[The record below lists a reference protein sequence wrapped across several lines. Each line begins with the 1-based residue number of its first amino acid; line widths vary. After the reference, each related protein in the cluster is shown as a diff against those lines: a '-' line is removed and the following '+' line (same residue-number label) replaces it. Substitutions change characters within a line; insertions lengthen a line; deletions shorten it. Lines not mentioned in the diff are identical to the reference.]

1 MCQHTN
7 TSLPAAT
14 ATTVPDPIGG
24 VDLCAPH
31 EDKRGSEC
39 NKNPKPKDVTPT
51 STLSDDK
58 SLIAVRT
65 FAGLCLMS
73 GPKPGLKVGTWAKC
87 QGRALRQIRRLGH
100 ARQKAKGAAAPPR
113 WACLLFDVC
122 EIVTHTRKPALWSLC
137 VSTAQRYL
145 ASLDSRRVSLPQDDD
160 AALDLSNDSYT
171 IAAASKAEVY
181 RPLVVDKVALPDP
194 GTQAVDLASK
204 LEWPFNILFSDEVLL
219 RCRRTD
225 EELAALGPSPKGHVA
240 MEKGE
245 SYGQLLLRL
254 EACGMI
260 KLLTAAE
267 APPGPT
273 NGLFGVLKGIDRIRL
288 ILDGQPGNHQWCQ
301 VKLQQEYLKIIA
313 SDPTR
318 AAAAGLDQRLMP
330 IPDAGDFV
338 EAPPGAHSIGES
350 DFASY
355 FYTLLQLPLMTGSQ
369 RLPAVSGLDIN
380 RGSITYIP
388 VMQVMSMGSWISA
401 QLAQIIH
408 RQVMRR
414 QVDNPLFLVKP
425 EDQSVA
431 RRELFASLGS
441 DDFVAI
447 KDLPQD
453 LINEY
458 DKCGHPG
465 LGKLPQDL
473 QVPRKAF
480 LLEAMPNPSAKEAT
494 VEVHTLCFTAGQQ
507 MAFAIEEA
515 KLRRKSTGR
524 EQHVA
529 LCSLFIDDN
538 ASLYYGANVTGGR
551 AADDNWDSTTANLH
565 HLLSIAASAE
575 YGLKQ
580 AYDKLKWP
588 DSTPGKAL
596 GIDYRFMGD
605 GRLEFQVNAKKRQ
618 RTSNH
623 LAAIAHSKE
632 RYVAEDLLDSV
643 LGNYVWQALCRRPFL
658 SALRVV
664 YKARHSPN
672 RPPGKILLTDA
683 LRTELLI
690 ASLLGPVLWTETVG
704 TSPMLTTYDASGA
717 GEHGNGGYGVAYRK
731 GLTSLAAA
739 ELRYSL
745 GGQLGK
751 LVAYREENPGQPPA
765 DRVALQGAHLEA
777 AARASSLLSHD
788 WKAAKGPWMPAQR
801 GQFRVA
807 PDFIAIGEIV
817 TGAMAAKT
825 ATRLKEHLNLRHVIG
840 GDNTVA
846 STCLHK
852 GRSSTPDL
860 NNACRRVAVLGYC
873 KGSYFSWFWMPSKT
887 NPADGPSRWWLDDPR
902 EGIRRDRHGR
912 IRQSPPN
919 RQRKE
924 WVRDLTMDGDVHPH
938 PGPPRRKTRHR
949 YEGARHMVE
958 DDEEALMAKVGE
970 SFLHAKS
977 VSGLT
982 RTHYLDAYSGLRCFI
997 DERCNN
1003 YNSMADCLVGYVSYF
1018 HRHGLP
1024 KGTAKS
1030 ALTCVNWLDPE
1041 VKARG
1046 TLTLAWKAISGWD
1059 ETVPVQNRLP
1069 IAKEICDLL
1078 ALTLMKETRRTK
1090 NPEPYHVGVAMLFCF
1105 DTYMRMSATAQLR
1118 VRDISLPGDLGT
1130 FSQTHGLV
1138 HSLHQPRRAGGG
1150 TEEPRRNKKKRNQG
1164 ITLDN
1169 HDILL
1174 IMSAFVKGR
1183 SPSDKLFDVTN
1194 TAKFTKWLKWA
1205 QAQVGFDEPIYTWH
1219 GLRGGGATHDFHN
1232 KLRTFFDVKT
1242 RGDWED
1248 DKTCKRYLNQG
1259 QALMI
1264 AERLPQKVHDWFADD
1279 KNKARRRLLRIFT

>member
-1 MCQHTN
+1 MCRHIN
-7 TSLPAAT
+7 TSQLAT

-31 EDKRGSEC
+31 EDKRESGSTP
-39 NKNPKPKDVTPT
+39 PKPKDVTPT
-51 STLSDDK
+51 TTLSDDRH
-58 SLIAVRT
+58 LIAVRT
-65 FAGLCLMS
+65 FAGLCLIS

-87 QGRALRQIRRLGH
+87 QGRALRQIRRLRH
-100 ARQKAKGAAAPPR
+100 ARHAAKGATAPPR
-113 WACLLFDVC
+113 WACRLFDVC

-137 VSTAQRYL
+137 ANTAQRYL
-145 ASLDSRRVSLPQDDD
+145 ASLDSRVSLHQEDD
-160 AALDLSNDSYT
+160 AALDLSSDSYT
-171 IAAASKAEVY
+171 IAAASKAQVY
-181 RPLVVDKVALPDP
+181 RPLVVNKVALPEQ
-194 GTQAVDLASK
+194 GTQAVDLTSK
-204 LEWPFNILFSDEVLL
+204 LEWPYNILFSDEVLL

-240 MEKGE
+240 MDKGE
-245 SYGQLLLRL
+245 SYGELLLRL

-260 KLLTAAE
+260 KLLTQAE

-273 NGLFGVLKGIDRIRL
+273 NGLFGVAKGVDKIRL

-301 VKLQQEYLKIIA
+301 MKLQREYLNIIS

-330 IPDAGDFV
+330 MPDAGDFV

-350 DFASY
+350 DFSSY

-369 RLPAVSGLDIN
+369 RLPAVSGHDIG
-380 RGSITYIP
+380 RGNTTYIP

-408 RQVMRR
+408 RQVMRC
-414 QVDNPLFLVKP
+414 QVDKPLILLRP
-425 EDQSVA
+425 EDQA
-431 RRELFASLGS
+431 LTRRELFASLGN
-441 DDFVAI
+441 DDLITI
-447 KDLPQD
+447 KDLPQG
-453 LINEY
+453 LIDEY

-465 LGKLPQDL
+465 LGKLPPDL
-473 QVPRKAF
+473 RVPRKAF
-480 LLEAMPNPSAKEAT
+480 LLEATPDTSAKEAKL
-494 VEVHTLCFTAGQQ
+494 EMHTLCFTTGQQ

-515 KLRRKSTGR
+515 KLRRESTGR
-524 EQHVA
+524 EQYVA

-538 ASLYYGANVTGGR
+538 ASLYYGAGITGGR
-551 AADDNWDSTTANLH
+551 VAKGNWDSATACLH
-565 HLLSIAASAE
+565 HLLSIAASAD

-588 DSTPGKAL
+588 DATPGKAL
-596 GIDYRFMGD
+596 GIDYRFLSD
-605 GRLEFQVNAKKRQ
+605 GRLEFQVNATKRQ

-623 LAAIAHSKE
+623 LTAIAYSKE
-632 RYVAEDLLDSV
+632 KYVAEDLLDSV

-683 LRTELLI
+683 LRTELLVT
-690 ASLLGPVLWTETVG
+690 SLLGPVLWTETVN
-704 TSPMLTTYDASGA
+704 TSPMLTTYDASGTS
-717 GEHGNGGYGVAYRK
+717 EQGNGGFGVAYRT

-751 LVAYREENPGQPPA
+751 LVAYREESPGQPPA
-765 DRVALQGAHLEA
+765 DRLALLGAHLEA
-777 AARASSLLSHD
+777 ATQTSSLLSHD
-788 WKAAKGPWMPAQR
+788 WEAAKGPWLPAQR
-801 GQFRVA
+801 GQFKVA
-807 PDFIAIGEIV
+807 PDFIAIGEII

-825 ATRLKEHLNLRHVIG
+825 ATRLKGHLNLRHVIG

-852 GRSSTPDL
+852 GRSSTPSL

-887 NPADGPSRWWLDDPR
+887 NPADGPSRWWYDDPR
-902 EGIRRDRHGR
+902 EGVRRDRHGR
-912 IRQSPPN
+912 IDRSLPN
-919 RQRKE
+919 RQRRE
-924 WVRDLTMDGDVHPH
+924 WIRDLTMDGDVHPH
-938 PGPPRRKTRHR
+938 PGPPNRKKRHR
-949 YEGARHMVE
+949 YEGARHTVE
-958 DDEEALMAKVGE
+958 DNEETLMDKVGE
-970 SFLHAKS
+970 AFLHAKS

-982 RTHYLDAYSGLRCFI
+982 RAHYLDAYSGLRRFI
-997 DERCNN
+997 DEKCHN
-1003 YNSMADCLVGYVSYF
+1003 YSTMADCLVGYVSYF
-1018 HRHGLP
+1018 HRHNLP
-1024 KGTAKS
+1024 KGTAKA
-1030 ALTCVNWLDPE
+1030 ALTCVTWLDPE

-1078 ALTLMKETRRTK
+1078 ALTLLEEARRTK
-1090 NPEPYHVGVAMLFCF
+1090 NHEPYHVGVAMLFCF
-1105 DTYMRMSATAQLR
+1105 DTYMRMTATSQLR
-1118 VRDISLPGDLGT
+1118 VRDISLPGDVGT

-1138 HSLHQPRRAGGG
+1138 HSLHQPRKVGS
-1150 TEEPRRNKKKRNQG
+1150 EEPRRNKKKRNQG

-1169 HDILL
+1169 TDILL
-1174 IMSAFVKGR
+1174 IMTAFVKGR
-1183 SPSDKLFDVTN
+1183 SPAEKLFDVTN
-1194 TAKFTKWLKWA
+1194 VAKFTKWLKWA
-1205 QAQVGFDEPIYTWH
+1205 QTQVGFDEVIYTWH

-1264 AERLPQKVHDWFADD
+1264 AERLPQRVHDWFATD
-1279 KNKARRRLLRIFT
+1279 KNKARRRLLRIFA